1 MASIIQKKAKRAAE
15 VKFEKYVNCET
26 GGFKALVQAAW
37 AEAKPAFEIHEDPT
51 GHGVFDFYV
60 SAKDHPEITVG
71 HVLDVLRTMDDFK
84 DDMKHV
90 QVYKQTRSDETR
102 FEISLV
108 YSNVRDKQYEALM
121 DAHRAKKPRTEEPV
135 LKEEKEDEVDR
146 ELATEREMMDE
157 AHQKVFDE
165 GGWEPVPESELIPV
179 PEEQAAEAE
188 AEADGTLSG
197 YPDDGTT
204 PENGTFEG
212 LLKAGTLQ
220 LKLVD
225 RPGYAPDQAIE
236 PGPKGRKN
244 DVFEHKE
251 LFKKCYPRFF
261 FNGEA
266 KEWRRTA
273 PAGWTGQPPAAA

>member
-1 MASIIQKKAKRAAE
+1 MVQRCTWRMDKARKIATEATAMADQLEGDLYMAKRTLAAL
-15 VKFEKYVNCET
+15 N
-26 GGFKALVQAAW
+26 GN
-37 AEAKPAFEIHEDPT
+37 
-51 GHGVFDFYV
+51 
-60 SAKDHPEITVG
+60 SATK
-71 HVLDVLRTMDDFK
+71 
-84 DDMKHV
+84 
-90 QVYKQTRSDETR
+90 
-102 FEISLV
+102 
-108 YSNVRDKQYEALM
+108 
-121 DAHRAKKPRTEEPV
+121 EPV
-135 LKEEKEDEVDR
+135 KEGEKETEDEVDR
-146 ELATEREMMDE
+146 ELEIEREMRDDE
-157 AHQKVFDE
+157 AAEALNATLTD
-165 GGWEPVPESELIPV
+165 
-179 PEEQAAEAE
+179 AEAE
-188 AEADGTLSG
+188 AETEASPNGTLSG

-204 PENGTFEG
+204 PENATFEA

-236 PGPKGRKN
+236 PGPFGRKT

>member
-1 MASIIQKKAKRAAE
+1 MSEKRGLEEMVQRCTWRMDKARKIATEATAMADQLEGDLYMAKRTLAALNGNGAT
-15 VKFEKYVNCET
+15 K
-26 GGFKALVQAAW
+26 
-37 AEAKPAFEIHEDPT
+37 
-51 GHGVFDFYV
+51 
-60 SAKDHPEITVG
+60 
-71 HVLDVLRTMDDFK
+71 
-84 DDMKHV
+84 
-90 QVYKQTRSDETR
+90 
-102 FEISLV
+102 
-108 YSNVRDKQYEALM
+108 
-121 DAHRAKKPRTEEPV
+121 EPV
-135 LKEEKEDEVDR
+135 KEGEKDEAER
-146 ELATEREMMDE
+146 ELAIEREMMEEE
-157 AHQKVFDE
+157 AEAEAKA
-165 GGWEPVPESELIPV
+165 L
-179 PEEQAAEAE
+179 EQEYPLTDAEAE
-188 AEADGTLSG
+188 AETEASPNGTLSG

-204 PENGTFEG
+204 PENGTFEA

-236 PGPKGRKN
+236 PGPFGRKT

>member
-1 MASIIQKKAKRAAE
+1 MVQRCTWRVDKARKIAVEATAMADQLEGDLFMAKRA
-15 VKFEKYVNCET
+15 
-26 GGFKALVQAAW
+26 L
-37 AEAKPAFEIHEDPT
+37 
-51 GHGVFDFYV
+51 
-60 SAKDHPEITVG
+60 
-71 HVLDVLRTMDDFK
+71 
-84 DDMKHV
+84 
-90 QVYKQTRSDETR
+90 
-102 FEISLV
+102 
-108 YSNVRDKQYEALM
+108 EALNAEGNGNAATATSENT
-121 DAHRAKKPRTEEPV
+121 DPADEE
-135 LKEEKEDEVDR
+135 E
-146 ELATEREMMDE
+146 AMERERRE
-157 AHQKVFDE
+157 F
-165 GGWEPVPESELIPV
+165 ESEQDADNCIA
-179 PEEQAAEAE
+179 QHEAQNE
-188 AEADGTLSG
+188 AGTEASPNGTLSG

-244 DVFEHKE
+244 DVFEYKE

>member
-1 MASIIQKKAKRAAE
+1 MSGKRSLEELVQRCTWRMDKARKIAVEATAMADQLEGDLFMAKRALETLNTEGNGNASTATNE
-15 VKFEKYVNCET
+15 NPDPADEEEAMERERREFESE
-26 GGFKALVQAAW
+26 Q
-37 AEAKPAFEIHEDPT
+37 
-51 GHGVFDFYV
+51 
-60 SAKDHPEITVG
+60 
-71 HVLDVLRTMDDFK
+71 
-84 DDMKHV
+84 
-90 QVYKQTRSDETR
+90 
-102 FEISLV
+102 
-108 YSNVRDKQYEALM
+108 
-121 DAHRAKKPRTEEPV
+121 
-135 LKEEKEDEVDR
+135 EVDNCV
-146 ELATEREMMDE
+146 AQHE
-157 AHQKVFDE
+157 AQN
-165 GGWEPVPESELIPV
+165 
-179 PEEQAAEAE
+179 EAE
-188 AEADGTLSG
+188 AEASPDGTLSG

-204 PENGTFEG
+204 PENGTFEA

-244 DVFEHKE
+244 DVFEYKE

>member
-1 MASIIQKKAKRAAE
+1 MSSIIQWKAKRAAE
-15 VKFEKYVNCET
+15 AKFEKYVNCET
-26 GGFKALVQAAW
+26 SGFKELVQAAW
-37 AEAKPAFEIHEDPT
+37 AEAKPAFEDHEDPA
-51 GHGVFDFYV
+51 GRGVFDFYV
-60 SAKDHPEITVG
+60 SAKDHPGVTVG

-90 QVYKQTRSDETR
+90 QVYQQTRSDETK

-108 YSNVRDKQYEALM
+108 YSNVRDKQYEALI
-121 DAHRAKKPRTEEPV
+121 DAHRAKKQRTEQPV
-135 LKEEKEDEVDR
+135 LKEEKKEDESER
-146 ELATEREMMDE
+146 ELAIEREMM
-157 AHQKVFDE
+157 
-165 GGWEPVPESELIPV
+165 
-179 PEEQAAEAE
+179 EEEAEAE
-188 AEADGTLSG
+188 AKALEQEYPLTDAEEAQADGTLSG

-236 PGPKGRKN
+236 PGPKGRKT

>member
-1 MASIIQKKAKRAAE
+1 MSSIIQRKAKRAAE
-15 VKFEKYVNCET
+15 AKFEKYVNCET
-26 GGFKALVQAAW
+26 SGFKELVEAAW
-37 AEAKPAFEIHEDPT
+37 AEAKPAFEDHEDPA
-51 GHGVFDFYV
+51 GRGVFDFYV
-60 SAKDHPEITVG
+60 SAKDHPEVTGG

-90 QVYKQTRSDETR
+90 QVYQQTRSDETK

-108 YSNVRDKQYEALM
+108 YSNVRDKQYEALI
-121 DAHRAKKPRTEEPV
+121 DAHRAKKQRTEQPV
-135 LKEEKEDEVDR
+135 LKEEDEDEVDR
-146 ELATEREMMDE
+146 ELETEREMM
-157 AHQKVFDE
+157 QKEFDE
-165 GGWEPVPESELIPV
+165 GGCEPESELVPV
-179 PEEQAAEAE
+179 PEEQAEEAQ
-188 AEADGTLSG
+188 ADGTLSG

-236 PGPKGRKN
+236 PGPKGRKT